1 MVKVPEKRRD
11 DMNDDALHWA
21 VSSLHGVPSGG
32 TSGDCSRLQLDG
44 EGANIRKLLST
55 LRNKVGHAQLVQVED
70 KRKRVEE
77 ATKPCEFHEVK
88 TICILG
94 LPGAGKTTLAKLL
107 YSHHSTTEQQFQH
120 RAFVSLSP
128 GANLTDTLTDILL
141 QVGAYNDDAT
151 PYCGTGTPHQQYLID
166 NISAYLIGKSKQ
178 SSLE

>member
-1 MVKVPEKRRD
+1 MVKVPEGDWGFPMNPFRWARD
-11 DMNDDALHWA
+11 SFERLR
-21 VSSLHGVPSGG
+21 SGSLD
-32 TSGDCSRLQLDG
+32 GDTLQLDG

-55 LRNKVGHAQLVQVED
+55 LRNKAGHAQLVRVED
-70 KRKRVEE
+70 KGKKVEE
-77 ATKPCEFHEVK
+77 TTTMPCEFHEVK
-88 TICILG
+88 TVCILG

-166 NISAYLIGKSKQ
+166 NISAYLIGKK
-178 SSLE
+178 

>member
-1 MVKVPEKRRD
+1 MVKVPEKRSD

-21 VSSLHGVPSGG
+21 VSLSHGVPSGG

-166 NISAYLIGKSKQ
+166 NISAYLIGKK
-178 SSLE
+178 

>member
-1 MVKVPEKRRD
+1 MVKVPKREWGD
-11 DMNDDALHWA
+11 PNYDPYIWA
-21 VSSLHGVPSGG
+21 SDSFERLRSGSLC
-32 TSGDCSRLQLDG
+32 GDTLQLHG

-55 LRNKVGHAQLVQVED
+55 LRNKAGHAQLVQVED
-70 KRKRVEE
+70 KGKKVEE
-77 ATKPCEFHEVK
+77 TTTMPCEFHEVK
-88 TICILG
+88 TVCILG

-166 NISAYLIGKSKQ
+166 NISAYLIGKK
-178 SSLE
+178 